1 MQKGKVQMGTNA
13 QTLHRWDQDSLS
25 DCSPEDQLWG
35 WSIRST
41 DVLHCDKDKVQD
53 DVLKTM
59 LYQGLVDKKAGAPAW
74 SDSNVK
80 HGIRFASNMVVRA
93 LQRIFKIDAKVVIL
107 NASSFDEH
115 WGQRGSYLAGKLR
128 VF

>member
-1 MQKGKVQMGTNA
+1 MQKGRVQMGTNT
-13 QTLHRWDQDSLS
+13 QTLQRWDQDLLN

-35 WSIRST
+35 WSIHST
-41 DVLHCDKDKVQD
+41 EVLHCNKDKVQD

-74 SDSNVK
+74 SDSSIK
-80 HGIRFASNMVVRA
+80 HSIRFASNMVVRV

-107 NASSFDEH
+107 NASSLDEAD
-115 WGQRGSYLAGKLR
+115 Q
-128 VF
+128 